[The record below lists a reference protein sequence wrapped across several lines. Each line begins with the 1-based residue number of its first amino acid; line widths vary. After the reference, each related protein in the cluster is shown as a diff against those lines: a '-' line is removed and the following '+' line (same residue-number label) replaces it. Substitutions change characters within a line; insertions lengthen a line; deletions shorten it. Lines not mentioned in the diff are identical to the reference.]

1 MGHCSPSRCGGL
13 IEQYRNRRRGC
24 AHLHLWLGWDQ
35 HLQHNG
41 QGTCSPIMKELNR
54 IGQIRSRGGAVPIH
68 QIGVGLVFQQHPL
81 NVTASMWWTGF
92 PTVKEKVI
100 LDSYKI
106 DGIISTAESMQ
117 HRMGY
122 LLLRLR

>member
-13 IEQYRNRRRGC
+13 IAQYRNRRRGC

-35 HLQHNG
+35 HLQLNG

-92 PTVKEKVI
+92 PTVKEKNNI
-100 LDSYKI
+100 GQLKN
-106 DGIISTAESMQ
+106 
-117 HRMGY
+117 
-122 LLLRLR
+122 RLNNQYSRINAT